1 MDIGQRMRQLRK
13 DNGWTLT
20 ELAEKIQISQPYLS
34 QIERGDKQPPVDVI
48 VNVCKTLDIPLSQF
62 FENEEDQLP
71 TDILQLIETAKKLSS
86 EERKYLNQFLQST
99 LKRTDN

>member
-1 MDIGQRMRQLRK
+1 MDIGQRMRQLSK